1 MVSNKTKGK
10 LDLKVTGVFEK
21 NYPLKERIVINE
33 GGTRSSKTYSLAE
46 LFLVK
51 MFEEKNTLFTVCR
64 KTLPALRATAYRD
77 FIDIL
82 REYNLYNEANHNKSD
97 LTYKIGT
104 NEIEFISVDEP
115 QKIRGRKRKYLWLN
129 EANEFSFEDF
139 QQLIL
144 RTTGQVFMDYN
155 PSASFHWIY
164 DKVMTR
170 DDVVVIR
177 STYKDNPFLDKESI
191 KEIERLKDIDD
202 NYWRIYGLG
211 ERGVP
216 QATIYPKW
224 NLEDELPDGEFV
236 YGLDFGF
243 NSPTALTKIVL
254 KDDDIHADEVLY
266 EKGLTNADLIKKL
279 DSLKI
284 EKNVIIYAD
293 AEDPSRIEEIRRAGY
308 WIEKADKDVKKGI
321 DTLKSRKIYITK
333 RSVNGQRE
341 IQMYKYKQ
349 KDDMILDEPVK
360 FNDHFLDALR
370 YGVHS
375 HISKA
380 FIGFV

>member
-1 MVSNKTKGK
+1 MKHAI
-10 LDLKVTGVFEK
+10 DIKVTNVFDR
-21 NYPLKERIVINE
+21 NYACKSRIVLNE
-33 GGTRSSKTYSLAE
+33 GGTRSSKTYSLAQ
-46 LFLVK
+46 LFFTK
-51 MFEEKNTLFTVCR
+51 MLEERNILITVVR
-64 KTLPALRATAYRD
+64 KTLPALRASAYKD
-77 FIDIL
+77 FLAVL
-82 REYNLYNEANHNKSD
+82 RENNLYDEHNHYKSEP
-97 LTYKIGT
+97 LSYRIGS
-104 NEIEFISVDEP
+104 NEIEFISVDES
-115 QKIRGRKRKYLWLN
+115 QKIKGRKRKYLWIN
-129 EANEFSFEDF
+129 EANELAYDDF

-170 DDVVVIR
+170 DDVTIIK
-177 STYKDNPFLDKESI
+177 STYLDNPFLEKELI

-224 NLEDELPDGEFV
+224 NLEDDLPDGEFV

-243 NSPTALTKIVL
+243 NSPTALTKIVF
-254 KDDDIHADEVLY
+254 KDEDIHSDEVLY
-266 EKGLTNADLIKKL
+266 QKGLTNSDLIAQL

-293 AEDPSRIEEIRRAGY
+293 SEDPQRIEELRRAGY
-308 WIEKADKDVKKGI
+308 WVEPANKDVKKGI
-321 DTLKSRKIYITK
+321 DTVKSRKIFITK

-349 KDDMILDEPVK
+349 KDDLILDEPVK

-375 HISKA
+375 HITKA